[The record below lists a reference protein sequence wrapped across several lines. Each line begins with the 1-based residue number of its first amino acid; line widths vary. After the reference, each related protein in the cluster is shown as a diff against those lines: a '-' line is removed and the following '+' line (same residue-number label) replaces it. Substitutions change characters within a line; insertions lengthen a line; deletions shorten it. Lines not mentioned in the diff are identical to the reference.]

1 MYNHEIKIAFGEGG
15 EVEAEPNPLAGDG
28 NGVTLQPGDTVTWIL
43 PENRGLEVRFAKA
56 QNLPV
61 ESNSVEES
69 DQNGPFK
76 SLLSENGR
84 IVGELLDDLPEGFG
98 TRRFY
103 YKLVEDGKA
112 LPWAP
117 GKLPPGVP
125 PDHTV
130 GGGIDL
136 PPRPPRDPNG

>member
-28 NGVTLQPGDTVTWIL
+28 NGLTLEPGDTVTWIL
-43 PENRGLEVRFAKA
+43 PENLGLEVQFGLA
-56 QNLPV
+56 QDLPT
-61 ESNSVEES
+61 ESNAVEES

-84 IVGELLDDLPEGFG
+84 IVGELVDDLSGGFRP
-98 TRRFY
+98 RRFY

-112 LPWAP
+112 LPWASS
-117 GKLPPGVP
+117 KLPPDAP
-125 PDHTV
+125 PDHTM
-130 GGGIDL
+130 GGGIEL